1 MGLLF
6 HFSQGICPGGNPESL
21 IVNMGVDF
29 RRVQVLM
36 PQHLL
41 NGLHIDAILKH
52 KGSGGVAE
60 LMGGIFAAVQPGL
73 AEMLFHKGVDI
84 GAADPESPQTVMQL
98 VAKLGETVGW
108 AKSTTITTLRRMEEK
123 GLVQCEIIGKGKSYT
138 PAVEQEKAV
147 VAETR
152 SFLDR
157 VYRGSVGLM
166 MSAMAQRQELTKEE
180 IQELRD
186 ILAKAEEERK

>member
-1 MGLLF
+1 MEQIHLT
-6 HFSQGICPGGNPESL
+6 SSEWN
-21 IVNMGVDF
+21 
-29 RRVQVLM
+29 VLSC
-36 PQHLL
+36 LW
-41 NGLHIDAILKH
+41 
-52 KGSGGVAE
+52 E
-60 LMGGIFAAVQPGL
+60 
-73 AEMLFHKGVDI
+73 
-84 GAADPESPQTVMQL
+84 ESPQTVMQL

-186 ILAKAEEERK
+186 ILAKAEEEQK